1 MIGMPGSY
9 LTEGN
14 VFFGH
19 YKGQEVLKKLRLK
32 SSPQDLKHKGFNL
45 GYSVGLY
52 KHSRWDSTSSQLT
65 ILASSP
71 MWMDN
76 DYRGVVMLLTEA
88 LNLDSVCLILFFL
101 IYFKCNSRFHL
112 ISDKINEYYFS
123 LEYSSHIF
131 RQI

>member
-1 MIGMPGSY
+1 MVIGMPGSY

-19 YKGQEVLKKLRLK
+19 YRGRKVVKQLRLK
-32 SSPQDLKHKGFNL
+32 SSPQDLKHRGFNL

-52 KHSRWDSTSSQLT
+52 KHPQWRNTDSSSSLFT
-65 ILASSP
+65 VIASSP

-88 LNLDSVCLILFFL
+88 LNLDSVGLTEFTL
-101 IYFKCNSRFHL
+101 
-112 ISDKINEYYFS
+112 
-123 LEYSSHIF
+123 
-131 RQI
+131 